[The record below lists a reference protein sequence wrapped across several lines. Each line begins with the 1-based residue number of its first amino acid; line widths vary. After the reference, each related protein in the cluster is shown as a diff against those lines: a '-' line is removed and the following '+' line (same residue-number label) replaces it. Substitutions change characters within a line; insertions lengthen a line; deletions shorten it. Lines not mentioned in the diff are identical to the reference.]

1 MIARYSQYNQLNPA
15 IEIFLSR
22 MNDLRYRY
30 YASDLLQ
37 SYLHAQNSNLESSI
51 RRAIAI
57 LRLTGLPANQHF
69 RRIYRSDILG
79 LAGDWR
85 LSELACGLVILSFD
99 ETNDDAYQIQQ
110 SFLSY
115 LGL

>member
-1 MIARYSQYNQLNPA
+1 MIARYSQYSQLNPA
-15 IEIFLSR
+15 IEIFLNR
-22 MNDLRYRY
+22 MKDLRYRY

-37 SYLHAQNSNLESSI
+37 SYLHAQNSNIESSI

-69 RRIYRSDILG
+69 SRIYRSDIRG
-79 LAGDWR
+79 LSGDWR
-85 LSELACGLVILSFD
+85 LSELACGLIILSFD
-99 ETNDDAYQIQQ
+99 EANNGAYQIQQ
-110 SFLSY
+110 NFLRY

>member
-1 MIARYSQYNQLNPA
+1 MIARYSQYNQLSPA
-15 IEIFLSR
+15 IEVFLSR

-37 SYLHAQNSNLESSI
+37 SYLHAQNSNIESSI

-57 LRLTGLPANQHF
+57 MRLTGLPANQHF
-69 RRIYRSDILG
+69 KRIYRSDIQG
-79 LAGDWR
+79 LSGDWR
-85 LSELACGLVILSFD
+85 LSELACGLIILSFD
-99 ETNDDAYQIQQ
+99 ETNDDAWQIQQ

>member
-1 MIARYSQYNQLNPA
+1 MIARYSQYNRLNPA

-30 YASDLLQ
+30 YASELLQ
-37 SYLHAQNSNLESSI
+37 SYLHAQNSNIESPI

-57 LRLTGLPANQHF
+57 MRLTGLPANQHF
-69 RRIYRSDILG
+69 RRIYRSDIRG
-79 LAGDWR
+79 LSCDWR
-85 LSELACGLVILSFD
+85 LSELACGLIILSFD
-99 ETNDDAYQIQQ
+99 VTDDDAYQIQQ
-110 SFLSY
+110 SFLRY

>member
-1 MIARYSQYNQLNPA
+1 MIARYSQYNHLNPA

-30 YASDLLQ
+30 YASELLQ
-37 SYLHAQNSNLESSI
+37 SYLHAHHNNIESSI

-57 LRLTGLPANQHF
+57 MRLTGLPANQHF
-69 RRIYRSDILG
+69 RRIYRSGVSG
-79 LAGDWR
+79 LTGDWK
-85 LSELACGLVILSFD
+85 LSELACGLIILSFD
-99 ETNDDAYQIQQ
+99 ETHNDAYQIQQ
-110 SFLSY
+110 SFLKY

>member
-1 MIARYSQYNQLNPA
+1 MIARYSQYNQLSAA
-15 IEIFLSR
+15 IEVFLSR

-37 SYLHAQNSNLESSI
+37 SYLHAQNSNMESSI

-57 LRLTGLPANQHF
+57 MRLTGLPANQHF
-69 RRIYRSDILG
+69 KRIYRSEVRGILC
-79 LAGDWR
+79 DWK
-85 LSELACGLVILSFD
+85 LSGLACGLIILSFD
-99 ETNDDAYQIQQ
+99 ETNDDAWQIQQ
-110 SFLSY
+110 SFLRY